1 MPRPEIT
8 ATVRA
13 LAALFGGEVFTAAQ
27 AQESGVAQHRLL
39 TAQRS
44 GALLRLARG
53 RYQISAEAA
62 ARIATLRRDVVTGG
76 SSIPGLSEE
85 EAARV
90 RDRVARLAA
99 RGVRA
104 GLGSTTAA
112 ADWELPTYGVP
123 ASDLPVL
130 LVPRGSSVPSGRQAG
145 IHVTHRDVD
154 PAHLV
159 LGPGNVPVTDPLL
172 TAVHLAALA
181 RLPLAAQL
189 VVLHGGLRRQWEW
202 IHGGLQRL
210 DGRTLAAEMADAS
223 TRAALR
229 EELIAIAQQAD
240 MRAQGSRSGTA
251 SCDSNAWR
259 RLTPALDIVD
269 PRIETALESLSWAR
283 FHEFDFPIPVPQV
296 LIRGASGTLWRVDFL
311 FDGRVI
317 GECDGAVKYNSGHT
331 PWKEKQR
338 QSDLEARGYPV
349 VRWTWDEIHQRSQRV
364 LDRISLAIDRYC

>member
-1 MPRPEIT
+1 MPRPEVT
-8 ATVRA
+8 ATLQA
-13 LAALFGGEVFTAAQ
+13 LAACFGGSVFTSAQ

-44 GALLRLARG
+44 GALLRLERG
-53 RYQISAEAA
+53 RYQLPAGADA
-62 ARIATLRRDVVTGG
+62 LGRDGVLGA

-99 RGVRA
+99 EGVSA

-112 ADWELPTYGVP
+112 AGWELPTYGVD
-123 ASDLPVL
+123 ASKVPVL

-154 PAHLV
+154 PARLV
-159 LGPGNVPVTDPLL
+159 FGPGTVPVTDPLL
-172 TAVHLAALA
+172 TAVHIAAGP
-181 RLPLAAQL
+181 RLSLAAQL

-202 IHGGLQRL
+202 IHRGLQRL
-210 DGRTLAAEMADAS
+210 DGRELAAAMADAS
-223 TRAALR
+223 TRNTLR
-229 EELIAIAQQAD
+229 EQLIATTQHAD
-240 MRAQGSRSGTA
+240 LRGKGSRRGTA
-251 SCDSNAWR
+251 SYDSNAWR
-259 RLTPALDIVD
+259 RLEYALDIAD

-283 FHEFDFPIPVPQV
+283 FHELHFEIPVPQV
-296 LIRGASGTLWRVDFL
+296 VVRGASGRLWRVDFL
-311 FDGRVI
+311 FHGRVI

-338 QSDLEARGYPV
+338 QSDLEAEGHPV
-349 VRWTWDEIHQRSQRV
+349 VRWTWDEIRRRPQQV

>member
-1 MPRPEIT
+1 M
-8 ATVRA
+8 
-13 LAALFGGEVFTAAQ
+13 
-27 AQESGVAQHRLL
+27 
-39 TAQRS
+39 
-44 GALLRLARG
+44 
-53 RYQISAEAA
+53 
-62 ARIATLRRDVVTGG
+62 
-76 SSIPGLSEE
+76 
-85 EAARV
+85 
-90 RDRVARLAA
+90 
-99 RGVRA
+99 
-104 GLGSTTAA
+104 
-112 ADWELPTYGVP
+112 
-123 ASDLPVL
+123 
-130 LVPRGSSVPSGRQAG
+130 
-145 IHVTHRDVD
+145 THRDVD

-210 DGRTLAAEMADAS
+210 AGRTLAAEMADAS